1 MENWLGLHPSSHS
14 CRNILSIILRPSLTR
29 EMTTPHST
37 TPNHTTVSLSEMA
50 TPHNTILNHTSQ
62 YHTTLLVSTEDPST
76 LKHEEYISNGRG
88 SWPVIAGGDRTNDQ
102 LVTELWSCQCT
113 IIPCYT
119 WIFPT
124 VSRFILWSMVY
135 AWSCQ
140 KFHPAVAISWCF
152 FLYQFANQSTECG
165 TVPYYAGYQWP
176 PVWSYQWL
184 PDRKGP
190 DPRLCRPSV
199 PAGQASPYDLC
210 PLVLTV
216 FVHKYK

>member
-1 MENWLGLHPSSHS
+1 M
-14 CRNILSIILRPSLTR
+14 
-29 EMTTPHST
+29 
-37 TPNHTTVSLSEMA
+37 
-50 TPHNTILNHTSQ
+50 
-62 YHTTLLVSTEDPST
+62 
-76 LKHEEYISNGRG
+76 SNGRG

-102 LVTELWSCQCT
+102 LVTELSSCQCT
-113 IIPCYT
+113 IIPCCT

-152 FLYQFANQSTECG
+152 FLYQFANQSRECG

-190 DPRLCRPSV
+190 DPRLCCSI
-199 PAGQASPYDLC
+199 C
-210 PLVLTV
+210 PRGPGFPVRFMSSCPHCVCAQIQINTYKYEYKYNYAVNLFPQTKHPVQLMYLWSTKTV
-216 FVHKYK
+216 RYSNICRFVKV